1 MAKVLV
7 IDRERNIR
15 RALKDILKKNGY
27 EVVEAVNGP
36 EGIEAAGAEAID
48 LILLDVNLSKPDG
61 WEVLTD
67 LKIDRY
73 TRKIPVIMLARFPS
87 NETEETAMRLGAA
100 HVLTKPWNPE
110 SLKLTIRVVL
120 RAAQRA
126 TEDEPRAPRASQ
138 DRPPSRRATEEEPRA
153 RQDSQDPPPS
163 RNRPSEPRKIIDT
176 GGILTPLERVLGGGI
191 RQESLTLV
199 EGAAA
204 SGKSVICYYLAH
216 GALLDS
222 RSVAYFSS
230 KYAGDGLVEQMGSLG
245 LGTTDDFQ
253 EDRFRVYPLGNP
265 GAHDDPAALLAALVS
280 NIEHVPPN
288 YGLVVV
294 DNISKLAVI
303 SEDRAIMSLFS
314 SCQRMCSEG
323 KTILV
328 VAQSS
333 AFDQNLSRRLHGMC
347 NTHMSISAEMI
358 RDKFVKT
365 LEVRKSGNVD
375 LRVEN
380 EFSFEVEPESGIR
393 IIPVPRVSF

>member
-1 MAKVLV
+1 MATVLV
-7 IDRERNIR
+7 VDRERNIR
-15 RALKDILKKNGY
+15 QGLKDGLKKSGYDVIDAANGQD
-27 EVVEAVNGP
+27 GL
-36 EGIEAAGAEAID
+36 EAAGQDKID
-48 LILLDVNLSKPDG
+48 LILLDVNLPKLDG
-61 WEVLTD
+61 WEVLTQ
-67 LKIDRY
+67 LKRDQY
-73 TRKIPVIMLARFPS
+73 TRTIPVIMLARFLS

-100 HVLTKPWNPE
+100 HVITKPWHPE
-110 SLKLTIRVVL
+110 RLMLTIRVVL
-120 RAAQRA
+120 RDAQRA
-126 TEDEPRAPRASQ
+126 AEEQPRAPRASQ
-138 DRPPSRRATEEEPRA
+138 DRPPSQRASEEEPRA
-153 RQDSQDPPPS
+153 PKASPDRPPG
-163 RNRPSEPRKIIDT
+163 RRRPSEPRKVIDT
-176 GGILTPLERVLGGGI
+176 GGILSPLERVLGGGI

-365 LEVRKSGNVD
+365 LEVRKAGNVD
-375 LRVEN
+375 LRADN
-380 EFSFEVEPESGIR
+380 RFSFQVEAELGIT
-393 IIPVPRVSF
+393 IIPVSRVVA